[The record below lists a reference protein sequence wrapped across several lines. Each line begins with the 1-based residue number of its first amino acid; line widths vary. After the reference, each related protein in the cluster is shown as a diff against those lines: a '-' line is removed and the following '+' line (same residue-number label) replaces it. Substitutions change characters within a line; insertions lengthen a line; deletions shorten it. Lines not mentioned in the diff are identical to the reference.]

1 MNNLDYGT
9 NKLQITARSGNDYVN
24 DANGNITTAT
34 PKNIPTISYDPF
46 TQMKKSITVSGS
58 LNKTMSFNY
67 SADNERVLKTESSG
81 N

>member
-1 MNNLDYGT
+1 MEYPYLSLIAGPN
-9 NKLQITARSGNDYVN
+9 R
-24 DANGNITTAT
+24 NITSSFHKELN
-34 PKNIPTISYDPF
+34 PIVYDPF